1 MERPAD
7 PEPAPAG
14 WADLPDE
21 IIEQVYENL
30 SAGDYVRLG
39 QVGCIPGSVQPRLAD
54 ETARFKVDKR
64 CQTVFKSTKIRYK
77 FMLLTH
83 NLVDVNP
90 DQPPVEKLK
99 ELEERIA
106 SWSTLRPRRTDF
118 QFTVNGR
125 TSIYELQE
133 GIFLHTEGNIDWVEQ
148 LRGVKVSLHPSSR
161 SILC

>member
-1 MERPAD
+1 
-7 PEPAPAG
+7 
-14 WADLPDE
+14 
-21 IIEQVYENL
+21 
-30 SAGDYVRLG
+30 
-39 QVGCIPGSVQPRLAD
+39 
-54 ETARFKVDKR
+54 
-64 CQTVFKSTKIRYK
+64 
-77 FMLLTH
+77 MLLTH

-118 QFTVNGR
+118 EFTVNGR

-148 LRGVKVSLHPSSR
+148 LRGVKVGSKS
-161 SILC
+161 